1 MKFFVPTIENIGEL
15 KQAVSENRKPGCE
28 VSPANTVLWA
38 KHYNTEI
45 AFWNHEVI
53 YRSCLEDGNYSYSCN
68 LYSSKRPKELFEQIV
83 ALSQEAGQ
91 SLRMHGMMEE
101 EFQMIQLWY
110 PEIYQME
117 VRRQDS
123 DYIYLRENLATLSGK
138 KLHSKRNHIH
148 RFEENFPD
156 WRYEP
161 ITALNEDECAKMAMK
176 WCFANCLDEEE
187 NWEYDKIDE
196 SKLVVY
202 AIRHRDEL
210 GMIGGA
216 LRANGEI
223 IAITLGEPLTA
234 DTFVVHFEKAFSHIQ
249 GAYPMINREFVR
261 NELDTY
267 TYVNREED
275 LGDEGLRKAK
285 LSYRPVRL
293 LEKGIV
299 TRKENIVHR
308 NQEQEEI

>member
-1 MKFFVPTIENIGEL
+1 MVGLEEEVNMEFYIPTIEDIGKL
-15 KQAVSENRKPGCE
+15 RQAVKKNRKPGCE
-28 VSPANTVLWA
+28 ISPANTVLWA

-45 AFWNHEVI
+45 AFWKDEVI
-53 YRSCLEDGNYSYSCN
+53 YRSLMEQGLYSYACN
-68 LYSSKRPKELFEQIV
+68 LYSSDKPKELFEEIV
-83 ALSQEAGQ
+83 KQSKEMGQ
-91 SLRMHGMMEE
+91 PLRMHCVMEE
-101 EFQMIQLWY
+101 EFQMIQGWH
-110 PEIYQME
+110 PDTYQIAI
-117 VRRQDS
+117 RRQDS
-123 DYIYLRENLATLSGK
+123 DYIYLREKLATLAGK

-148 RFEENFPD
+148 RFEENFLD
-156 WRYEP
+156 WRYET
-161 ITALNEDECAKMAMK
+161 ITMENEDECAKMAMK
-176 WCFANCLDEEE
+176 WCFLNCADEND

-216 LRANGEI
+216 LRAGGEI
-223 IAITLGEPLTA
+223 IAITLGEPLTE
-234 DTFVVHFEKAFSHIQ
+234 DTFVVHFEKAFSDIQ

-261 NELDTY
+261 NELEQY

-275 LGDEGLRKAK
+275 LGDEGLRRAK

-299 TRKENIVHR
+299 TELKR
-308 NQEQEEI
+308 